1 MKQMKKLLSCLLA
14 VLMVA
19 ALCVPALATDGPK
32 NVFGIE
38 NYVVLGDSLGT
49 GLNDN
54 TGTNQDA
61 YGSWENGYTVKLA
74 EMLGLIDENT
84 PKYMPNG
91 YNEYYY
97 TSPNDSGFHSW
108 AFPAMRTMEILHQVD
123 ADYNYEMDRFAYLWL
138 DNGELNES
146 LGDVNA
152 MIRADIAKADLITL
166 NIGGNDVLLSQLRNT
181 AWEIE
186 DSHESSGLTS
196 NMVVDLIYSKLGFKD
211 APTLPEGVNET
222 TIVAEFLA
230 KFLPNVMKGYNQ
242 FVTNIPK
249 IIKAIRA
256 QNSTAQIVVL
266 GIFNPLHYSL
276 SLTDGKLPV
285 TLGEM
290 IDGVMLPMNVALKN
304 ICALNGCTYV
314 DIVDVPCDG
323 SMHPTNEG
331 YVEIANRIYDKL
343 KVIRADKN
351 FDDTQDLSTEFQA
364 AVNWAA
370 ERNIVEGTSETTFS
384 PNDICTRG
392 QIVTLLYRMAGEP
405 EVESEVSFEDVAA
418 DSYCA
423 KAVAWAAENGI
434 TTGVTSSKFC
444 PDQTCTRAQ
453 IVTFLYR
460 FDQKFNPDAKQSK
473 LDLSAK
479 FHDVALSAYYFAP
492 VTWAVKNGITQ
503 GVSSVL
509 FAPLQGCTRAE
520 AVTFLFRYAN

>member
-1 MKQMKKLLSCLLA
+1 MKHMKKLLSCLLA

-19 ALCVPALATDGPK
+19 ALCVPALAADSPK

-38 NYVVLGDSLGT
+38 NYVALGDSIAT

-84 PKYMPNG
+84 ESYVPDG
-91 YNEYYY
+91 YDEVYY
-97 TSPNDSGFHSW
+97 TSPNDGGFHSW
-108 AFPAMRTMEILHQVD
+108 AFPAMRTREILHQVD
-123 ADYNYEMDRFAYLWL
+123 ADYNYEMDDFAYLWL
-138 DNGELNES
+138 DNGELNEK
-146 LGDVNA
+146 LGDVGA
-152 MIRADIAKADLITL
+152 MIRKDIANADLITL
-166 NIGGNDVLLSQLRNT
+166 NIGSNDVLLSQLRNT
-181 AWEIE
+181 AWQI
-186 DSHESSGLTS
+186 DDPDNGLTS
-196 NMVVDLIYSKLGFKD
+196 GMIVDLVKSKIGFGD
-211 APTLPEGVNET
+211 APTLPDGFDENK
-222 TIVAEFLA
+222 IVAQFLA
-230 KFLPNVMKGYNQ
+230 KFLPNVMKGYHE
-242 FVTNIPK
+242 FLTNIPK

-276 SLTDGKLPV
+276 SLTDGKLPI

-290 IDGVMLPMNVALKN
+290 IDGVMLPMNVALKD

-343 KVIRADKN
+343 KVIRADKT
-351 FDDTQDLSTEFQA
+351 FEDTQELSTEFQA
-364 AVNWAA
+364 AINWAV
-370 ERNIVEGTSETTFS
+370 ERGIVEGTSETTFS
-384 PNDICTRG
+384 PNDICTRA
-392 QIVTLLYRMAGEP
+392 QIVSFLWRMAGQPEP
-405 EVESEVSFEDVAA
+405 ESEVGFEDVAA
-418 DSYCA
+418 DAYYA

-473 LDLSAK
+473 LDLSTK

-492 VTWAVKNGITQ
+492 VAWAVKNGITT